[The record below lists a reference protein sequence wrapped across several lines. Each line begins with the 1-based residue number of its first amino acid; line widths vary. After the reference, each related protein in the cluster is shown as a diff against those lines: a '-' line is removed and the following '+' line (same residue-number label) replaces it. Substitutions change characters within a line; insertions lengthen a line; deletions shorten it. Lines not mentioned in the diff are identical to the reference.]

1 MKLIKKINYY
11 FISIS
16 ILILIVTSV
25 ITYFL
30 LQALILEEVDETLIS
45 EKNSI
50 TRNLQTEDVPES
62 IFHSYTEI
70 LEIKLLDKLTIN
82 KDKFIDTLLFIEKE
96 GEVFPFR
103 QLSSTVNI
111 NGKTYL
117 IVLRRSLVAKDN
129 LVTGLAVMIVLV
141 FISIIGLLILL
152 NYWGERRLWKP
163 FYNTI
168 NKLSGFS
175 IKQKDTLEL
184 PQVDIDEFNELN
196 KTLNYFTKKL
206 KRDYYHLKEFSE
218 NASHEMQTPLAIIRS
233 KLDVLI
239 QDNTLSEYQHKSI
252 NSLYNAVKRLS
263 RLNQSLNLLTKIEN
277 DEFDDKTDISLTD
290 LTNHQLE
297 NLKELIEINNLKV
310 QKRFLAQPSL
320 KLDPFIAESLF
331 GNIITNAIKHNIDG
345 GTILIEIDNNN
356 FLISNTGDILNA
368 NPDELFN
375 RFKKGDTSSGSPGL
389 GLSIVQKICEQNNIK
404 INYTIDQ
411 YIHTIILTF

>member
-11 FISIS
+11 FITIS

-30 LQALILEEVDETLIS
+30 LQALILEEVDETLLS
-45 EKNSI
+45 EKNI
-50 TRNLQTEDVPES
+50 VVKKIQTEDMPDS
-62 IFHSYTEI
+62 TFYSYSGN
-70 LEIKLLDKLTIN
+70 LELKLLNHPSVVKEQL
-82 KDKFIDTLLFIEKE
+82 IDTLIFVE
-96 GEVFPFR
+96 GEGESVSFR

-111 NGKTYL
+111 NGKSYL
-117 IVLRRSLVAKDN
+117 IVLRRSLVEKDD
-129 LVTGLAVMIVLV
+129 LVTGLAVLMVLV

-152 NYWGERRLWKP
+152 NYWGERKLWKP

-175 IKQKDTLEL
+175 IKQINTLEL

-196 KTLNYFTKKL
+196 ITLNYLTKKL
-206 KRDYYHLKEFSE
+206 KRDYLQLKEFSE

-277 DEFDDKTDISLTD
+277 EEFDNKTDISLTD

-310 QKRFLAQPSL
+310 EKRFLAKPSL
-320 KLDPFIAESLF
+320 KLNPFIAESLF
-331 GNIITNAIKHNIDG
+331 GNIIANAIKHNIDG
-345 GTILIEIDNNN
+345 GTILIEIDKNK
-356 FLISNTGDILNA
+356 FSITNTGNKLDV
-368 NPDELFN
+368 NPEELFK
-375 RFKKGDTSSGSPGL
+375 RFKKGDTSSDSPGL
-389 GLSIVQKICEQNNIK
+389 GLSIVQKICEQNNIN

-411 YIHTIILTF
+411 NLHTIILTF